1 MRALGTWKQQLTGL
15 EVVDEATS
23 PFALDSLPRP
33 LRQLLF
39 LRSLRGQRAGQ
50 NQHENT

>member
-1 MRALGTWKQQLTGL
+1 MSIFRREVTIRREVRNTGTTSDGL

-23 PFALDSLPRP
+23 PFTLDSLPRP

-39 LRSLRGQRAGQ
+39 LRSLVGF
-50 NQHENT
+50 